1 MLKVQDMQKTTFQ
14 SERPLLRIGSITFL
28 TGLAIFIISSA
39 FHTSREDPTNHLRV
53 FAEYANSPPWIAAHI
68 GQFVGDITIFAGGFV
83 ALFRLLVQ
91 SESMTVSVLAWIG
104 FAIAIIAASIF
115 AILQAVDGIALKRAV
130 DSWVVAPA
138 EEKMAAFRVA
148 EGIRWTE
155 VGTNSI
161 YRILQGTVAIVFG
174 VAITLSRIV
183 GRWNGAVGIFAGAIT
198 IAAGVEVAY
207 VGFASVNV
215 GLGAY
220 SKIIYYIWIGILG
233 AFMWRKTMSKKTL

>member
-1 MLKVQDMQKTTFQ
+1 MHETTFQ
-14 SERPLLRIGSITFL
+14 SKYPLLRIGSITFL

-39 FHTSREDPTNHLRV
+39 FHAGREDPTNHLRV
-53 FAEYANSPPWIAAHI
+53 FAEYANNPPWIAAHI
-68 GQFVGDITIFAGGFV
+68 GQFVGDILIFAGGFV
-83 ALFRLLVQ
+83 TLFRMLVQ
-91 SESMTVSVLAWIG
+91 SESMTVSGLAWIG
-104 FAIAIIAASIF
+104 FTIAIIAASTLS
-115 AILQAVDGIALKRAV
+115 ILQAVDGIALKRAV
-130 DSWVVAPA
+130 DSWIVAPA

-155 VGTNSI
+155 IGTNSI

-183 GRWNGAVGIFAGAIT
+183 GRWIGAVGIFAGAIT

-207 VGFASVNV
+207 VGFASVNT
-215 GLGAY
+215 GLGLY

-233 AFMWRKTMSKKTL
+233 VFMWRKTMSKKVL

>member
-1 MLKVQDMQKTTFQ
+1 M
-14 SERPLLRIGSITFL
+14 I
-28 TGLAIFIISSA
+28 
-39 FHTSREDPTNHLRV
+39 
-53 FAEYANSPPWIAAHI
+53 
-68 GQFVGDITIFAGGFV
+68 
-83 ALFRLLVQ
+83 
-91 SESMTVSVLAWIG
+91 VSVLAWIG
-104 FAIAIIAASIF
+104 FAIAIIAASTLS
-115 AILQAVDGIALKRAV
+115 ILQAVDGIALKRAV

-183 GRWNGAVGIFAGAIT
+183 GKWIGAIGIFTGVLT

-207 VGFASVNV
+207 VGFASYNV
-215 GLGAY
+215 GLGTY

-233 AFMWRKTMSKKTL
+233 AFMWRKTTLKKGIVAR

>member
-1 MLKVQDMQKTTFQ
+1 MHETTVQF
-14 SERPLLRIGSITFL
+14 EHPLLRIGSITFL

-39 FHTSREDPTNHLRV
+39 FHAGREDPTNHLRV

-68 GQFVGDITIFAGGFV
+68 GQFVGDTTILAGGFV

-91 SESMTVSVLAWIG
+91 SESMRVSVLAWIG
-104 FAIAIIAASIF
+104 FAIAIIAASTLS
-115 AILQAVDGIALKRAV
+115 ILQAVDGIALKRAV

-174 VAITLSRIV
+174 VAITHSRIV
-183 GRWNGAVGIFAGAIT
+183 GRWIGAIGIFAGTLT

-207 VGFASVNV
+207 VGFASVNF

-233 AFMWRKTMSKKTL
+233 AFMWRKMMSKKVL